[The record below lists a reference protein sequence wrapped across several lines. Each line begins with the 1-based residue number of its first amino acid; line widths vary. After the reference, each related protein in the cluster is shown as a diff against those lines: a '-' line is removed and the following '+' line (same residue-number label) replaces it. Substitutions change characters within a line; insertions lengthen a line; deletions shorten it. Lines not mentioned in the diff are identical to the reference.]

1 MICKKCGELLDDSV
15 KFCTACGERQIE
27 EAQDEP
33 AYVLNPIH
41 SRSDDC
47 VHEGHV
53 VGSSESVGILEAL
66 KLFFRRYAD
75 FKGRSRRSE
84 YWWATLGISIIGAVI
99 SEVLGDISWIWSL
112 AILVPTLSLS
122 VRRLHDI
129 GRSGWWY
136 LIHLVP
142 LAGPIIFLIWS
153 CTDSTEDNIW
163 GPNPKM

>member
-33 AYVLNPIH
+33 AYVLNPVH

-66 KLFFRRYAD
+66 KLFFSRYAD

-99 SEVLGDISWIWSL
+99 SEVLEDVSWIWSL

-142 LAGPIIFLIWS
+142 LAGPIIFFIWS
-153 CTDSTEDNIW
+153 CKDSTEDNIW